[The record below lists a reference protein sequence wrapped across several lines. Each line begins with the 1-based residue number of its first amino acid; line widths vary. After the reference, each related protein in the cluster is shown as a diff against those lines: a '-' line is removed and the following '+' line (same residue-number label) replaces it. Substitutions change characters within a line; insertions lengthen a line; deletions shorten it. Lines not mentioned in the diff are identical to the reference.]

1 MNMYDAVIHPQE
13 TRIKPGDLTLFKDRG
28 FVKLLGGVS
37 TNNATKDLIL
47 RSSNAAKCFAFTAA
61 EANAAAAAVCTFTSL
76 NICLDSVSFKVSPS
90 IPPSPLTSIDVVPPD
105 ISLL

>member
-1 MNMYDAVIHPQE
+1 MKAQAMMYSKI
-13 TRIKPGDLTLFKDRG
+13 
-28 FVKLLGGVS
+28 S

-76 NICLDSVSFKVSPS
+76 NICLDSLSFKVSPS

-105 ISLL
+105 KSLLKI